1 MTQKIRDTIERYV
14 ELVGSGPTQG
24 IVDLYTEDATVED
37 PIGTPLRRGHEAIRE
52 FYSVFESLDRS
63 TELRTDTVRIAGNH
77 AAFMFDVVTVHGDQ
91 RFTVTPIDVME
102 FDEDARIVRMRA
114 YWNPEQDMRAE
125 PA

>member
-63 TELRTDTVRIAGNH
+63 TELRTDTVRIGQSRR
-77 AAFMFDVVTVHGDQ
+77 VH
-91 RFTVTPIDVME
+91 
-102 FDEDARIVRMRA
+102 VRRRHR
-114 YWNPEQDMRAE
+114 PR
-125 PA
+125 